1 MQAENIL
8 QLLQDWEIKDN
19 IVAVSTDTTASNTGM
34 IILLVNSKKSDI
46 SLFAG
51 KK

>member
-34 IILLVNSKKSDI
+34 IILLVNSKNSDI